1 MWLGPHDDPIVL
13 YRPTPRCVGPVFFA
27 WADQWSCG
35 CCGGLLCLTRHTG
48 GTQRCFGPRGAAQAT
63 GSSNRWSD
71 SRIWKNGGPLPGNR
85 CRLCDRHS
93 ATLTRGVI
101 MATFISL
108 VNFTDQGIRA
118 VKDSPDRFQAFKAL
132 GQTLGIEV
140 KAVYWTVGSYD
151 LVLIVEG
158 DEEAAISLLLKV
170 GSLGN
175 TRSQTLRG
183 FSEQEMRKIIGNM
196 P

>member
-1 MWLGPHDDPIVL
+1 
-13 YRPTPRCVGPVFFA
+13 
-27 WADQWSCG
+27 
-35 CCGGLLCLTRHTG
+35 
-48 GTQRCFGPRGAAQAT
+48 
-63 GSSNRWSD
+63 
-71 SRIWKNGGPLPGNR
+71 
-85 CRLCDRHS
+85 
-93 ATLTRGVI
+93 

>member
-1 MWLGPHDDPIVL
+1 
-13 YRPTPRCVGPVFFA
+13 
-27 WADQWSCG
+27 
-35 CCGGLLCLTRHTG
+35 
-48 GTQRCFGPRGAAQAT
+48 
-63 GSSNRWSD
+63 
-71 SRIWKNGGPLPGNR
+71 
-85 CRLCDRHS
+85 
-93 ATLTRGVI
+93 

-132 GQTLGIEV
+132 GEALGIEV

-158 DEEAAISLLLKV
+158 DEAAATSLLLKV

-175 TRSQTLRG
+175 TRTQTLRG
-183 FSEQEMRKIIGNM
+183 FSEQEIRKIIGNM